1 MKTEYTETILE
12 QKLDTLANNYEIAIT
27 EGNKDEAIEI
37 MSNMRSIAFCLGIIC
52 AVKN

>member
-1 MKTEYTETILE
+1 MKTEYTETVLE

-27 EGNKDEAIEI
+27 EGNKGEAKEI
-37 MSNMRSIAFCLGIIC
+37 MSNMRSIAFSLGVLS

>member
-12 QKLDTLANNYEIAIT
+12 QKLDTLANNYEIAIM
-27 EGNKDEAIEI
+27 EGNKDEAKEI